1 MSDLDEQQERLTL
14 ALYGG
19 ALAAIGVLAVAFL
32 FYVQTILPLIAE
44 LNQTLTQLDSPAP
57 IATDQPLPDAPTA
70 QTIPDTPVEQPAPE
84 AQTAAPHTQLL
95 LLLASTVLGGLMVS
109 WALAGTGVRG
119 AAVTGVAHLPLV
131 LLTIVLGDAL
141 TNAPPLGLPPS
152 AWFIL
157 LLLLVPGLTV
167 LLALL
172 AQHGAAPGRRLLLAL
187 LTVPPL
193 LLAALLVA
201 RVGWWIIPAT
211 WVILPLYAVGMPA
224 LLDRSGL
231 TEQAS

>member
-19 ALAAIGVLAVAFL
+19 ALAAIGVLVVAFL
-32 FYVQTILPLIAE
+32 FYVQSILPLIAE
-44 LNQTLTQLDSPAP
+44 LNQTLAQLDSPAP
-57 IATDQPLPDAPTA
+57 IAMDQPLPEAPTA
-70 QTIPDTPVEQPAPE
+70 QTVPDSPTDQPAPE

-95 LLLASTVLGGLMVS
+95 LLLASTTLGGLMVG

-119 AAVTGVAHLPLV
+119 AAVTGVAHLPLA
-131 LLTIVLGDAL
+131 LLALVLGDAL
-141 TNAPPLGLPPS
+141 VDASPVGLPPG

-172 AQHGAAPGRRLLLAL
+172 AQHGAAPGRRLLLTL
-187 LTVPPL
+187 LSVPPL
-193 LLAALLVA
+193 VLAALLVVW
-201 RVGWWIIPAT
+201 VGWWIVPAT
-211 WVILPLYAVGMPA
+211 WVILPLYAVGVPA

-231 TEQAS
+231 TAQTS

>member
-1 MSDLDEQQERLTL
+1 MGDLDEQQERLTL

-44 LNQTLTQLDSPAP
+44 LNQTLAQLDNPEP
-57 IATDQPLPDAPTA
+57 IATDQPVPEAPTA
-70 QTIPDTPVEQPAPE
+70 QTVPDTPAEQPAPE
-84 AQTAAPHTQLL
+84 AQTAAPHTQFL

-109 WALAGTGVRG
+109 WALSGTGARG
-119 AAVTGVAHLPLV
+119 AAVAGVAHVPLV
-131 LLTIVLGDAL
+131 LLTLVLGDRL
-141 TNAPPLGLPPS
+141 PNTPPLGLPPS

-157 LLLLVPGLTV
+157 LLLIVPGLTV

-172 AQHGAAPGRRLLLAL
+172 AQQGTAPGRRGLLAL

-201 RVGWWIIPAT
+201 RIGWWIVPAT

-231 TEQAS
+231 TEQRS